1 MQKVLNMSDDGV
13 TDVVFINEN
22 GDEYSKQEKERP
34 KTSYET
40 KFEDFLA
47 SATMSSAAMLSIYK
61 YRGRTYNDGLNL
73 IDKFPVDKFADVDGV
88 VLYLREH
95 WGAGDYRLI
104 VREGNKPVVNQHLEV
119 LGEQSKNQNT
129 EKPSE
134 INGVLT
140 QMMNQMRELQNQVI
154 EISRNNTRQETSRK
168 DFIEE
173 MLMMK
178 QVFGQQNQID
188 PMAQLQSTMSVLQN
202 MGVQIGGQTIEHEE
216 KGFGD
221 LIEKMTPLMEVAL
234 NNQMGGQDKKYQQN
248 PIDPKRAQYMKW
260 KQGVSFLINGAK
272 AQADPAMYA
281 EMIISQVGSKGVDVF
296 LKGGDA
302 GVAKFKQLF
311 PEISDHVEWFK
322 LLFEHLKAQMGM
334 PSSVDDEYEDLT
346 SNVVSSND
354 KETFDHATHDDDES
368 KSS

>member
-1 MQKVLNMSDDGV
+1 MQIGANMNNDGV

-22 GDEYSKQEKERP
+22 GEEYSKPEKDRP

-73 IDKFPVDKFADVDGV
+73 IDKFPVDKFSDVDGV

-119 LGEQSKNQNT
+119 LGENTKNQNT

-154 EISRNNTRQETSRK
+154 EISRNNSRQESSRK
-168 DFIEE
+168 DFYEE
-173 MLMMK
+173 MLIMK
-178 QVFGQQNQID
+178 QVFGNQNQVD

-234 NNQMGGQDKKYQQN
+234 NSQMNNKTYQQN
-248 PIDPKRAQYMKW
+248 PIDPKKAQYMKW
-260 KQGVSFLINGAK
+260 KQGISFLINGAK
-272 AQADPAMYA
+272 ASADPAMYA
-281 EMIISQVGSKGVDVF
+281 ELVIGQVGSSNVEMF

-302 GVAKFKQLF
+302 GIAKLKQMF
-311 PEISDHVEWFK
+311 PETANHIEWFK

-334 PSSVDDEYEDLT
+334 PSAVDGEYEDLT

-354 KETFDHATHDDDES
+354 NETFDHATHNSDASDTTS
-368 KSS
+368 